1 MAEPSPLSRSWQSV
15 RDLPGRTPL
24 RVKLITAVLA
34 LTAIAL
40 VVISIAGISVL
51 RSYLLRQA
59 DDSLQSLARQEAF
72 QGFQLD
78 QQRYTP
84 GQAVTWIPYSGPAQQ
99 IDIPDSVSGFG
110 PESQQVVIPGPAIPA
125 NASSLPSS
133 AANAITVPATSGGG
147 RWRIIGL
154 PASSNGSTTNGTLVL
169 AINVSN
175 VYGAIGQLTGLDLI
189 VSALLLLVI
198 LMVGIGVVRASLRPL
213 TDIEKTAGAIAAGDL
228 TRRVPDRDPRTE
240 VGRLGRSLNAM
251 LAQIEAAFDAR
262 AESEFA
268 ARSSE
273 ERMRRFV
280 ADASHELR
288 TPLTAIRGF
297 AEYYRQRGGVMGIP
311 GAPDRAAL
319 GNGLDTAA
327 HEAETAE
334 YDAGPAD
341 YDAGAGEYGAGA
353 GEHGAGEHEYGA
365 GAAEH
370 GAGAGASE
378 YDASAGDNE
387 YGAGTAAHDYGAAE
401 YEYGSGAAEHE
412 YGVGA
417 AEYGA
422 IVSPR
427 HGSNAEPIR
436 TGPLTRPDLDR
447 IMQRVE
453 QESSRMG
460 VLVEDM
466 LLLARLDQQ
475 RPLEHRPVDMLTL
488 AADAVHDARVVA
500 PDRSIN
506 LTVGTGAALL
516 VLGDEVR
523 LRQVIGNL
531 MSNALNHTP
540 DGTPIEVRVR
550 SGSLDE
556 WRMAAAAAGVR
567 IAPGDSDVQPSP
579 AVVLEVAD
587 QGVGLTPEQAQH
599 VFERFYRGDQART
612 RPGGTG
618 LGLAI
623 VASLVAAHGGR
634 VWVESTPG
642 RGATFR
648 IAIPLAPEA
657 MHIGPDLEDSTNPDI
672 LNSGRTL
679 TPRLADPPE
688 PPREGQPSWSADPPE
703 PRHEEQPSWSADPP
717 EPPGEGQPPG
727 SPLPK
732 RRPGYS
738 GHAHR

>member
-1 MAEPSPLSRSWQSV
+1 MAEPSPLTRSWQAL

-34 LTAIAL
+34 LAAVAL
-40 VVISIAGISVL
+40 AVISIAGISVL
-51 RSYLLRQA
+51 RSYLLN
-59 DDSLQSLARQEAF
+59 QSDNTLL
-72 QGFQLD
+72 G
-78 QQRYTP
+78 
-84 GQAVTWIPYSGPAQQ
+84 YSSPAQR
-99 IDIPDSVSGFG
+99 SVEEYLSGASPGHYPGVAVAWFQSGGKLQWVIHPSQPTSGFNPFTSPG
-110 PESQQVVIPGPAIPA
+110 VPPPTEPGPQVPN
-125 NASSLPSS
+125 NAGWM
-133 AANAITVPATSGGG
+133 AANLSHFVTVPAQSGGQI
-147 RWRIIGL
+147 WRVL
-154 PASSNGSTTNGTLVL
+154 VQPVSFTNGNNTINGTVIVGIKVTSVYSTIGRL
-169 AINVSN
+169 A
-175 VYGAIGQLTGLDLI
+175 GLDLI

-198 LMVGIGVVRASLRPL
+198 LLVGIAVVRASLRPL
-213 TDIEKTAGAIAAGDL
+213 VDIEKTAGAIAAGDL
-228 TRRVPDRDPRTE
+228 TRRVPERDPRTE

-251 LAQIEAAFDAR
+251 LAQIETAFDAR

-273 ERMRRFV
+273 DRMRRFV

-297 AEYYRQRGGVMGIP
+297 AEYYRQRGGTAEIP
-311 GAPDRAAL
+311 GAPDRPAL
-319 GNGLDTAA
+319 GGDADPAAHEEYGADPAA
-327 HEAETAE
+327 HEAGAAGYGAAGYGAGPGAHGAETTEYGAGPGAHGAE
-334 YDAGPAD
+334 TTEYGADPGAHAAETTEYGAGPAD
-341 YDAGAGEYGAGA
+341 YGAP
-353 GEHGAGEHEYGA
+353 
-365 GAAEH
+365 
-370 GAGAGASE
+370 
-378 YDASAGDNE
+378 
-387 YGAGTAAHDYGAAE
+387 
-401 YEYGSGAAEHE
+401 
-412 YGVGA
+412 
-417 AEYGA
+417 
-422 IVSPR
+422 VSPR

-436 TGPLTRPDLDR
+436 TGPLTRGDLDR

-460 VLVEDM
+460 LLVEDM

-488 AADAVHDARVVA
+488 AADAVHDTRVVA

-506 LTVGTGAALL
+506 LTVGAGAALL

-550 SGSLDE
+550 SGNLDE
-556 WRMAAAAAGVR
+556 WRTAAAAAGVR
-567 IAPGDSDVQPSP
+567 PAPADGDLQPSP

-587 QGVGLTPEQAQH
+587 QGAGLTPTQAQH

-657 MHIGPDLEDSTNPDI
+657 MYLSPDPEDSTNPDI
-672 LNSGRTL
+672 LDSRRTL
-679 TPRLADPPE
+679 SSRQSGPLGPPV
-688 PPREGQPSWSADPPE
+688 PPDSPV
-703 PRHEEQPSWSADPP
+703 
-717 EPPGEGQPPG
+717 PPGPPVPLDSPG
-727 SPLPK
+727 SPGTPGPPEAEHHDGRPAGPALPK
-732 RRPGYS
+732 RRPGLS
-738 GHAHR
+738 GHARR

>member
-1 MAEPSPLSRSWQSV
+1 MAEQSPLARSWQAV

-34 LTAIAL
+34 LAAVAL
-40 VVISIAGISVL
+40 AVISIAGISVL
-51 RSYLLRQA
+51 RSYLLNQS
-59 DDSLQSLARQEAF
+59 DNTLQGYSDSAERSIGE
-72 QGFQLD
+72 
-78 QQRYTP
+78 Y
-84 GQAVTWIPYSGPAQQ
+84 
-99 IDIPDSVSGFG
+99 VSGQNQGGGSPVAAVAWVQSGHKLVWVDQPVKENYGFNPFSPG
-110 PESQQVVIPGPAIPA
+110 TQQQFLPDPQVPD
-125 NASSLPSS
+125 NAAWL
-133 AANAITVPATSGGG
+133 AANLNHFVTVPAQSGGDV
-147 RWRIIGL
+147 WRVFVQPL
-154 PASSNGSTTNGTLVL
+154 PLTFTNGSTINGTMIVG
-169 AINVSN
+169 INVTS
-175 VYGAIGQLTGLDLI
+175 VYSTISRLAGLDLI

-198 LMVGIGVVRASLRPL
+198 LVVGFAVVRASLRPL
-213 TDIEKTAGAIAAGDL
+213 VDIEKTAGAIAAGDL

-251 LAQIEAAFDAR
+251 LSQIETAFDAR

-268 ARSSE
+268 ARTSE

-297 AEYYRQRGGVMGIP
+297 AEYYRQRGGVAEIP
-311 GAPDRAAL
+311 GAPDRRAL
-319 GNGLDTAA
+319 GRGADPAAHEAGPAAGEAGPAAHEAGPAAGEAGASEYGAGPGA
-327 HEAETAE
+327 HEAETAG
-334 YDAGPAD
+334 Y
-341 YDAGAGEYGAGA
+341 GEGLA
-353 GEHGAGEHEYGA
+353 
-365 GAAEH
+365 
-370 GAGAGASE
+370 
-378 YDASAGDNE
+378 
-387 YGAGTAAHDYGAAE
+387 DYGAAV
-401 YEYGSGAAEHE
+401 A
-412 YGVGA
+412 
-417 AEYGA
+417 
-422 IVSPR
+422 PR

-436 TGPLTRPDLDR
+436 TGPLTSPDLDR

-475 RPLEHRPVDMLTL
+475 RPLEHHPVDMLTL

-506 LTVGTGAALL
+506 LTVGAGAALL

-550 SGSLDE
+550 SGNVDE
-556 WRMAAAAAGVR
+556 WRTAAAAAGVR
-567 IAPGDSDVQPSP
+567 SAPAEGDVQPSP
-579 AVVLEVAD
+579 AVVFEVAD
-587 QGVGLTPEQAQH
+587 QGAGLTATQAQH

-642 RGATFR
+642 QGATFR

-657 MHIGPDLEDSTNPDI
+657 RHLGPDPEDITNPDI
-672 LNSGRTL
+672 LDSRRTL
-679 TPRLADPPE
+679 SPRLTGPPGLPGPHRHERPAAPPEPHHREPPAGPPEADHGQPPADPPE
-688 PPREGQPSWSADPPE
+688 PHHDE
-703 PRHEEQPSWSADPP
+703 PQSGPA
-717 EPPGEGQPPG
+717 
-727 SPLPK
+727 LPK
-732 RRPGYS
+732 RRPGFS
-738 GHAHR
+738 GHARR

>member
-1 MAEPSPLSRSWQSV
+1 MAEPSSLARSWQAV
-15 RDLPGRTPL
+15 RELPGRTPL

-34 LTAIAL
+34 LAAVAL
-40 VVISIAGISVL
+40 AVISIAGLSVL
-51 RSYLLRQA
+51 RSYLLNQS
-59 DDSLQSLARQEAF
+59 DNTLQ
-72 QGFQLD
+72 G
-78 QQRYTP
+78 Y
-84 GQAVTWIPYSGPAQQ
+84 VGPAEHYVAQYVGGQ
-99 IDIPDSVSGFG
+99 NQGWGSPVVAVGWVQSGSKLQWVVQPVKPPYGINPITG
-110 PESQQVVIPGPAIPA
+110 PSGQPQALPGPQVPDNAAWLSA
-125 NASSLPSS
+125 NL
-133 AANAITVPATSGGG
+133 NRYVTVPAQSGGDV
-147 RWRIIGL
+147 WRVL
-154 PASSNGSTTNGTLVL
+154 VQPVPFRTNNGTINGTMIVG
-169 AINVSN
+169 INVTS
-175 VYGAIGQLTGLDLI
+175 VYSTIDRLADLDLI

-198 LMVGIGVVRASLRPL
+198 LIVGIAVVRASLRPL
-213 TDIEKTAGAIAAGDL
+213 VDIEKTAGAIAAGDL

-251 LAQIEAAFDAR
+251 LSQIEAAFDAR

-297 AEYYRQRGGVMGIP
+297 AEYYRQRGGIAEIP
-311 GAPDRAAL
+311 GAPDRPTLDRGA
-319 GNGLDTAA
+319 DTAA
-327 HEAETAE
+327 HDAETGWHEAGPAASNAGPPEHEAETTV
-334 YDAGPAD
+334 
-341 YDAGAGEYGAGA
+341 YGAGP
-353 GEHGAGEHEYGA
+353 
-365 GAAEH
+365 
-370 GAGAGASE
+370 
-378 YDASAGDNE
+378 
-387 YGAGTAAHDYGAAE
+387 
-401 YEYGSGAAEHE
+401 
-412 YGVGA
+412 

-422 IVSPR
+422 APSPR

-436 TGPLTRPDLDR
+436 TGPLTGPDLDR

-460 VLVEDM
+460 ILVEDM

-506 LTVGTGAALL
+506 LTVGAGAALL

-550 SGSLDE
+550 SGNVDE
-556 WRMAAAAAGVR
+556 WRTAAAAAGVR
-567 IAPGDSDVQPSP
+567 PAPADDDAQPSP
-579 AVVLEVAD
+579 AVILEVAD
-587 QGVGLTPEQAQH
+587 QGAGLTPTQAQH

-642 RGATFR
+642 RGATFH

-657 MHIGPDLEDSTNPDI
+657 RHLGPDLEDNTNPDI
-672 LNSGRTL
+672 LDSRRTL
-679 TPRLADPPE
+679 SAPLPDPPE
-688 PPREGQPSWSADPPE
+688 ARHPGQPAG
-703 PRHEEQPSWSADPP
+703 
-717 EPPGEGQPPG
+717 PG
-727 SPLPK
+727 LPK
-732 RRPGYS
+732 RRPGLS
-738 GHAHR
+738 GHARR

>member
-1 MAEPSPLSRSWQSV
+1 MAEPTPLARSWQAV

-34 LTAIAL
+34 LAAIAL
-40 VVISIAGISVL
+40 AVISIAGISVL
-51 RSYLLRQA
+51 RSYLLNQSDNTLRGYVNPA
-59 DDSLQSLARQEAF
+59 DHYVGAYVNGQGQGWASPVVAVAWVQSGGKLQWVVQPDRATY
-72 QGFQLD
+72 GFNPFTGPGTQPQL
-78 QQRYTP
+78 
-84 GQAVTWIPYSGPAQQ
+84 
-99 IDIPDSVSGFG
+99 
-110 PESQQVVIPGPAIPA
+110 IPGPQVPD
-125 NASSLPSS
+125 NAAWL
-133 AANAITVPATSGGG
+133 AANLDHFVTVPAQSGGDT
-147 RWRIIGL
+147 WRVFVL
-154 PASSNGSTTNGTLVL
+154 PITIENGNAVSGTMIVGIKVTSVYSTIDRL
-169 AINVSN
+169 AD
-175 VYGAIGQLTGLDLI
+175 LDLV

-198 LMVGIGVVRASLRPL
+198 LIVGFAVVRASLRPL
-213 TDIEKTAGAIAAGDL
+213 IDIEKTAGAIAAGDL
-228 TRRVPDRDPRTE
+228 TRRVPDGDPRTE
-240 VGRLGRSLNAM
+240 VGRLGRSLNVM
-251 LAQIEAAFDAR
+251 LSQIEAAFDAR

-297 AEYYRQRGGVMGIP
+297 AEYYRQRGGVAEIP
-311 GAPDRAAL
+311 AGPERPALDGGADP
-319 GNGLDTAA
+319 AA
-327 HEAETAE
+327 HEL
-334 YDAGPAD
+334 GP
-341 YDAGAGEYGAGA
+341 GEYG
-353 GEHGAGEHEYGA
+353 GEPG
-365 GAAEH
+365 
-370 GAGAGASE
+370 
-378 YDASAGDNE
+378 
-387 YGAGTAAHDYGAAE
+387 
-401 YEYGSGAAEHE
+401 E
-412 YGVGA
+412 YGVLVA
-417 AEYGA
+417 
-422 IVSPR
+422 PR
-427 HGSNAEPIR
+427 PGWNAEPVR
-436 TGPLTRPDLDR
+436 TGPLTRTDLDR

-506 LTVGTGAALL
+506 LTVGAGAALL

-550 SGSLDE
+550 SGNLDE
-556 WRMAAAAAGVR
+556 WRVAAAAAGMR
-567 IAPGDSDVQPSP
+567 SAPSDHDVQVSP
-579 AVVLEVAD
+579 AVVFEVAD
-587 QGVGLTPEQAQH
+587 QGAGLTPEQAQH

-623 VASLVAAHGGR
+623 VASLVAAHGGH

-642 RGATFR
+642 QGATFR

-657 MHIGPDLEDSTNPDI
+657 RHIIPDPGDGTNPDI
-672 LNSGRTL
+672 LDSQRALN
-679 TPRLADPPE
+679 PRPSDPPGARDDGG
-688 PPREGQPSWSADPPE
+688 PAGPA
-703 PRHEEQPSWSADPP
+703 
-717 EPPGEGQPPG
+717 
-727 SPLPK
+727 LPK
-732 RRPGYS
+732 RHPGLS

>member
-1 MAEPSPLSRSWQSV
+1 MPLAEPSPLARSWQAI

-34 LTAIAL
+34 LAAIAL
-40 VVISIAGISVL
+40 AVISIAGISVL
-51 RSYLLRQA
+51 RSYLLDQA
-59 DDSLQSLARQEAF
+59 DNQMKGLYQSAERLQYGGHGAAVSPEPWLYEALLPNGGLQPV
-72 QGFQLD
+72 QGGYLP
-78 QQRYTP
+78 P
-84 GQAVTWIPYSGPAQQ
+84 GTSGPA
-99 IDIPDSVSGFG
+99 IATSAPWLT
-110 PESQQVVIPGPAIPA
+110 
-125 NASSLPSS
+125 SSTPSF
-133 AANAITVPATSGGG
+133 ATVPAQSGATLWRVVAIPGQTFTSFGGG
-147 RWRIIGL
+147 
-154 PASSNGSTTNGTLVL
+154 SQTGTLIVAL
-169 AINVSN
+169 DVTS
-175 VYGAIGQLTGLDLI
+175 VYGTIDNLTHIDLI
-189 VSALLLLVI
+189 VSALLLI
-198 LMVGIGVVRASLRPL
+198 LLFVVGIAVVRASLRPL
-213 TDIEKTAGAIAAGDL
+213 VDIEKTAGAIAAGDL

-251 LAQIEAAFDAR
+251 LSQIETAFDAR

-297 AEYYRQRGGVMGIP
+297 AEYYRQRGGIAEIP
-311 GAPDRAAL
+311 GAPDRPAL
-319 GNGLDTAA
+319 GAGTGTAA
-327 HEAETAE
+327 HEAGPGGHEAE
-334 YDAGPAD
+334 ATWYEAGPAA
-341 YDAGAGEYGAGA
+341 YE
-353 GEHGAGEHEYGA
+353 A
-365 GAAEH
+365 GAAAQEAEAAWRE
-370 GAGAGASE
+370 AGSAAHAAAPPE
-378 YDASAGDNE
+378 YE
-387 YGAGTAAHDYGAAE
+387 AGT
-401 YEYGSGAAEHE
+401 
-412 YGVGA
+412 

-422 IVSPR
+422 APSPR

-436 TGPLTRPDLDR
+436 TGPLTGADLDR

-460 VLVEDM
+460 ILVEDM

-506 LTVGTGAALL
+506 LTVGAGAALL

-531 MSNALNHTP
+531 MSNAIHHTP

-550 SGSLDE
+550 SGNLDE
-556 WRMAAAAAGVR
+556 WRTAAAAAGVR
-567 IAPGDSDVQPSP
+567 PTPADHDAQPSP

-587 QGVGLTPEQAQH
+587 QGAGLTPAQAQH

-623 VASLVAAHGGR
+623 VAALVAAHGGR

-657 MHIGPDLEDSTNPDI
+657 RHLGPDPEDSTNPDI
-672 LNSGRTL
+672 FDSRRTL
-679 TPRLADPPE
+679 SPRLPGPPDLPGPHHDE
-688 PPREGQPSWSADPPE
+688 GPAGPALPR
-703 PRHEEQPSWSADPP
+703 
-717 EPPGEGQPPG
+717 
-727 SPLPK
+727 
-732 RRPGYS
+732 RRPGFS
-738 GHAHR
+738 GHARR

>member
-1 MAEPSPLSRSWQSV
+1 MAEPSPLTRSWQAV

-40 VVISIAGISVL
+40 AVISIAGISVL
-51 RSYLLRQA
+51 RSYLLNQS
-59 DDSLQSLARQEAF
+59 DNTLQGYVGSAEHYVAQYVGGQN
-72 QGFQLD
+72 QGWGSPVVAVAWVQ
-78 QQRYTP
+78 P
-84 GQAVTWIPYSGPAQQ
+84 GSKLQWVVQPVKQTYGVNPFTGPGAQPQAV
-99 IDIPDSVSGFG
+99 
-110 PESQQVVIPGPAIPA
+110 PGPQVPD
-125 NASSLPSS
+125 NAAWL
-133 AANAITVPATSGGG
+133 AANLNHYVTVPAQSGGDV
-147 RWRIIGL
+147 WRVLVQPL
-154 PASSNGSTTNGTLVL
+154 PFETGNGTISGTMIVG
-169 AINVSN
+169 INVTS
-175 VYGAIGQLTGLDLI
+175 VYSTIGRLADLDLI

-198 LMVGIGVVRASLRPL
+198 LIVGIAVVRASLRPL

-251 LAQIEAAFDAR
+251 LSQIETAFDAR

-297 AEYYRQRGGVMGIP
+297 AEYYRQRGGVAEIP
-311 GAPDRAAL
+311 GAPDRPAL
-319 GNGLDTAA
+319 DHGGDTAA
-327 HEAETAE
+327 HEAETAAQDAE
-334 YDAGPAD
+334 TAWHEAGPAA
-341 YDAGAGEYGAGA
+341 YSAGP
-353 GEHGAGEHEYGA
+353 
-365 GAAEH
+365 AEH
-370 GAGAGASE
+370 
-378 YDASAGDNE
+378 DAETAE
-387 YGAGTAAHDYGAAE
+387 YGAGTAEYGAAP
-401 YEYGSGAAEHE
+401 
-412 YGVGA
+412 
-417 AEYGA
+417 
-422 IVSPR
+422 SPR
-427 HGSNAEPIR
+427 HGSNADPIR
-436 TGPLTRPDLDR
+436 TGPLTGPDLDR

-460 VLVEDM
+460 ILVEDM

-475 RPLEHRPVDMLTL
+475 RPLEQRPVDMLTL

-506 LTVGTGAALL
+506 LTVGAGAALL

-550 SGSLDE
+550 SGNVDE
-556 WRMAAAAAGVR
+556 WRTAAAAAGVR
-567 IAPGDSDVQPSP
+567 PAPADGDVQPSP
-579 AVVLEVAD
+579 AVILEVAD
-587 QGVGLTPEQAQH
+587 QGAGLTPNQAQH

-657 MHIGPDLEDSTNPDI
+657 RHLGPDLEDSTNPDI
-672 LNSGRTL
+672 LDSRRTL
-679 TPRLADPPE
+679 SPGLAEPPE
-688 PPREGQPSWSADPPE
+688 TRHPGQPAG
-703 PRHEEQPSWSADPP
+703 
-717 EPPGEGQPPG
+717 PG
-727 SPLPK
+727 LPK
-732 RRPGYS
+732 RRPGLS
-738 GHAHR
+738 GHARR